1 MVKQVEQEEWG
12 HFIVR
17 VRRTPEGTVWEI
29 EALGTGM
36 TAAFASPQEI
46 VTFIRANLSSN
57 PAVVSAPRKATNL

>member
-1 MVKQVEQEEWG
+1 MVRQIEQEEWG

-29 EALGTGM
+29 EALGSGV

-46 VTFIRANLSSN
+46 VKFIRANLS
-57 PAVVSAPRKATNL
+57 PERAGVSALPNVDKL